1 LLHRKNQSEFKVV
14 VGALSLITPD
24 PEEQRIAVYKI
35 VLFSQFNPVSLKH
48 NIALIQ
54 VYN

>member
-24 PEEQRIAVYKI
+24 PEEQIIGVYQLI
-35 VLFSQFNPVSLKH
+35 EFSQFDPVSLMH

-54 VYN
+54 V